1 MSSEESDP
9 IVPAGMSPE
18 RAQEVRDFVDKIS
31 GSADELQLDEGSQKE
46 LRSHLERV
54 AEQLGA
60 DDPHHTIVD
69 EAIEAMHRLLA
80 SSETQKATEL
90 LKEAGRFLTGVG

>member
-1 MSSEESDP
+1 MASEDHDP
-9 IVPAGMSPE
+9 IVPSGMSPE

-31 GSADELQLDEGSQKE
+31 GSAHELELDEGSHQE
-46 LRSHLERV
+46 LRDHIEKV
-54 AEQLGA
+54 AQQLGA

-69 EAIEAMHRLLA
+69 EAMEALHRLLA
-80 SSETQKATEL
+80 SSQTQKAAEL